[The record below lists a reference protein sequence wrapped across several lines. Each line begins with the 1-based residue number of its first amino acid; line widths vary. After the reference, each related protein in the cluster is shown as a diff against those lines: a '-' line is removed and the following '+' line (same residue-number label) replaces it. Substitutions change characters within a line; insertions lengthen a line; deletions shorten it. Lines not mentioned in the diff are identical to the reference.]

1 MSEQPLFV
9 EIHLLRSHAPGNMN
23 RDELGT
29 PKTARFGNVR
39 RLRLSSQCLKRTW
52 RTSPQFAGALARENL
67 GLDVLGVRTK
77 KLPKLI
83 RDALAAED
91 VDPAALDGIDQLL
104 QQIGRAESTDG
115 SATETETAHLLF
127 LARGEVDEVKNF
139 ARLARA
145 DLKKLTELT
154 AEVNKAPEA
163 PAAEAEAPAP
173 KTKGKAKKP
182 KNEEAVKQREEL
194 IKSLRERFTK
204 HMAGAKPRNAVDV
217 ALFGRFVTS
226 NEFGAN
232 VNAAVQV
239 AHAIGTEKVEV
250 EYDYFS
256 AVDDLGDSAAAGHLG
271 ETEFAASVLYQ
282 YAVCDF
288 RGLGANLQGDH
299 ELATKALAAL
309 ATAAARAVPTGKK
322 NGTAPQSPAD
332 FIAVV
337 VRSDAPISLVNAF
350 LKPVEPTRHEDVME
364 VSIARLR
371 SFSQRYEAAY
381 SDGGVAARIVLDL
394 RAPEGAKVDGET
406 RVASIAELATALKSA
421 LGRAQAA
428 SAGGA

>member
-1 MSEQPLFV
+1 MSEKPLFV

-23 RDELGT
+23 RDDLGT

-52 RTSPQFAGALARENL
+52 RTSPQFVGALARERL

-83 RDALAAED
+83 REALALED
-91 VDPAALDGIDQLL
+91 IDPLALDGIDQIL

-115 SATETETAHLLF
+115 STTETVTAHLLF
-127 LARGEVDEVKNF
+127 LARAEIDEVKKF
-139 ARLARA
+139 AREAQS

-154 AEVNKAPEA
+154 AEVNRAPEPVA
-163 PAAEAEAPAP
+163 TETETPAP
-173 KTKGKAKKP
+173 RARARARKP
-182 KNEEAVKQREEL
+182 RNEEAVKQREE
-194 IKSLRERFTK
+194 IIQSLRDRFTK
-204 HMAGAKPRNAVDV
+204 HMKDAKPRNAVDV

-226 NEFGAN
+226 DEFGKK
-232 VNAAVQV
+232 VDAAVQV

-256 AVDDLGDSAAAGHLG
+256 AVDDLGESSAAGHLG

-288 RGLGANLQGDH
+288 RGLSNNLQNDH
-299 ELATKALAAL
+299 DLAMKALAAL
-309 ATAAARAVPTGKK
+309 AMAAARSVPTGKK

-332 FIAVV
+332 FVEVV
-337 VRSDAPISLVNAF
+337 VRTDAPISLVNAF
-350 LKPVEPTRHEDVME
+350 LRPVEPTRTEDVME
-364 VSIARLR
+364 VSIKRLR
-371 SFSQRYEAAY
+371 EFSRRYESAY
-381 SDGGVAARIVLDL
+381 AEGPVVGRFVLDL
-394 RAPEGAKVDGET
+394 RSPESASVDGET
-406 RVASIAELATALKSA
+406 RVASLTALGTSLKAA
-421 LGRAQAA
+421 LALPAD
-428 SAGGA
+428 GA

>member
-1 MSEQPLFV
+1 MSETPLFV

-23 RDELGT
+23 RDDLGT

-52 RTSPQFAGALARENL
+52 RTSPQFVGALARENL

-83 RDALAAED
+83 REALAKDD
-91 VDPAALDGIDQLL
+91 VEPAALDGIDQLL

-115 SATETETAHLLF
+115 STTETETAHLLF
-127 LARGEVDEVKNF
+127 LARAEVDEVRKF
-139 ARLARA
+139 ARDARA
-145 DLKKLTELT
+145 DLRKLAELT
-154 AEVNKAPEA
+154 ADANKAPEA
-163 PAAEAEAPAP
+163 PAADAEAPAP
-173 KTKGKAKKP
+173 KAKGRAKKP

-194 IKSLRERFTK
+194 IKSLRDRFK
-204 HMAGAKPRNAVDV
+204 DHMAKQSPRNAVDV

-226 NEFGAN
+226 SEFGGP

-288 RGLGANLQGDH
+288 RGLGANLQGDTD
-299 ELATKALAAL
+299 LATKALAAL

-332 FIAVV
+332 FIEVV
-337 VRSDAPISLVNAF
+337 VRTDAPISLVNAF
-350 LKPVEPTRHEDVME
+350 LKPVEPSRQHDVME
-364 VSIARLR
+364 VSIERLR
-371 SFSQRYEAAY
+371 DFSQRYEAAY
-381 SDGGVAARIVLDL
+381 SDGGVAARLVLDL
-394 RAPEGAKVDGET
+394 RAPAGSKVDGET
-406 RVASIAELATALKSA
+406 RVASLGELAASLKTALARA
-421 LGRAQAA
+421 LTAP
-428 SAGGA
+428 GGA